1 MLNATKFE
9 IQFTDEA
16 DTHYN
21 RLDTNMRR
29 RVDAAIDTLM
39 QNPLFG
45 PNIKKLKGRYAGQY
59 RYRVGSYRIIYSIDT
74 QRYQCIVSGIHP
86 RGRAYRR

>member
-1 MLNATKFE
+1 MLNAKTFE

-16 DTHYN
+16 DTHYK
-21 RLDTNMRR
+21 RLDARMTR

-45 PNIKKLKGRYAGQY
+45 PNIKKLKGEHAGQY

-74 QRYQCIVSGIHP
+74 QRYQCIVRGIHP
-86 RGRAYRR
+86 RGRAYRS

>member
-1 MLNATKFE
+1 MLNATFE

-21 RLDTNMRR
+21 RLDSNMRK

-39 QNPLFG
+39 QNPVLG
-45 PNIKKLKGRYAGQY
+45 RNIKKLKGRYAGQY

-74 QRYQCIVSGIHP
+74 ERDQCIVRGIHP
-86 RGRAYRR
+86 RGRAYRQ

>member
-1 MLNATKFE
+1 MLNAAFE

-21 RLDTNMRR
+21 RLDARMTR

-39 QNPLFG
+39 QNPFFG
-45 PNIKKLKGRYAGQY
+45 PNIKKLKGEHAGQY

-86 RGRAYRR
+86 RGRAYRG